1 MDGNVDQAVLDE
13 VIRHAAAAPQPE
25 KMIPHGST
33 VRDRM
38 TPQQRFRSASGAAQS
53 RRLGSSGDRDRYRE
67 GYGMVI
73 RDAIERGTSHP

>member
-13 VIRHAAAAPQPE
+13 VIRRAPEVTLPE

-38 TPQQRFRSASGAAQS
+38 TPQQRFRSASGAVRS
-53 RRLGSSGDRDRYRE
+53 RRLGSSGDRNRCRD
-67 GYGMVI
+67 GCGMVI